1 MPGRRRKACSIF
13 KLQRHT
19 EYAETYI
26 LVRISGVTKWGKVT
40 KWGCMVMEEIG
51 STCNVKKLTGK
62 GQVEGKYRSEAYG
75 HQKLKQKG
83 NQGQGSGYPCT
94 GLSCVCLEVA

>member
-1 MPGRRRKACSIF
+1 MQGMFDI
-13 KLQRHT
+13 QT
-19 EYAETYI
+19 AETYRICGTYI

-40 KWGCMVMEEIG
+40 KWGYIVTEAIG
-51 STCNVKKLTGK
+51 STCNIRRLTRK
-62 GQVEGKYRSEAYG
+62 GQVEGKHRSKAYG

-83 NQGQGSGYPCT
+83 NQGQGSGYLCT